1 MKIAIDHKKR
11 GFAERWIEYCKQNNI
26 NYILVDVY
34 KTNIIDKIV
43 DEGVTH
49 FMWHINHASSTDLML
64 YPYLMNSLD
73 TRGIK
78 TFPNFNTRWHF
89 DDKVAQKYLLESINA
104 PLVPSYVFYSE
115 AEALSHLKTISFPIV
130 TKLKRGAG
138 ATNVKLLKSFEEA
151 EEYVKTMFSTGINP
165 NAGALGNLDQKLR
178 IAKQIKNPIHLIK
191 KTYGFLVKNRREQKI
206 GNYEKGYFYY
216 QKFMPE
222 NDFDT
227 RVIIVGDK
235 AVAFKRINRENDFRA
250 SGSGK
255 SSFEDIDVE
264 MIRIAFETSKKINA
278 QSLAYDFIYDEDKKP
293 KIIEV
298 CFGFGTTISSTVP
311 FYWDDK
317 LIKHKGE
324 INMQFEMMNF
334 FLKNNR

>member
-115 AEALSHLKTISFPIV
+115 AEDLSHLKTISFPIV

-178 IAKQIKNPIHLIK
+178 IAKQIKSPIHLIK

-206 GNYEKGYFYY
+206 SNNERGYFYF
-216 QKFMPE
+216 QKFMPG
-222 NDFDT
+222 NDYDT
-227 RVIIVGDK
+227 RVIVVGEK
-235 AVAFKRINRENDFRA
+235 AIAIRRNNREGDFRA
-250 SGSGK
+250 SGSGIIEYDYNL
-255 SSFEDIDVE
+255 FDTE
-264 MIRIAFETSKKINA
+264 MIKIAFEVSKQIKG
-278 QSLAYDFIYDEDKKP
+278 QSLAFDFVYDMNKQA
-293 KIIEV
+293 KIIEI
-298 CFGFGTTISSTVP
+298 CFGFSKKAYDKCNS
-311 FYWDDK
+311 YWNSD
-317 LIKHKGE
+317 LE
-324 INMQFEMMNF
+324 IVHERVNLQYEMMRS
-334 FLKNNR
+334 FLYS

>member
-1 MKIAIDHKKR
+1 MKIAIHHRPGSFSD
-11 GFAERWIEYCKQNNI
+11 RWITYCQQKG
-26 NYILVDVY
+26 
-34 KTNIIDKIV
+34 IDYKIV
-43 DEGVTH
+43 NCYDSDIIEQLVKENITH
-49 FMWHINHASSTDLML
+49 FMWHINHASAKDLMVF
-64 YPYLMNSLD
+64 PYIMNSIESI
-73 TRGIK
+73 GIK
-78 TFPNFNTRWHF
+78 CFPNFNTRWHF
-89 DDKVAQKYLLESINA
+89 DDKIAQKYLLESINA
-104 PLVPSYVFYSE
+104 PLVPSYACYSE
-115 AEALSHLKTISFPIV
+115 SEALSHLKSISFPIV
-130 TKLKRGAG
+130 AKLKRGAG
-138 ATNVKLLKSFEEA
+138 ATNVKLLRSFEEA
-151 EEYVKTMFSTGINP
+151 EKYVKIMFSTGINP
-165 NAGALGNLDQKLR
+165 NAGAIGNLDQKLR

-264 MIRIAFETSKKINA
+264 MIRIAFETYKKINA